1 MDDNPETRNANLPQ
15 ARRLLE
21 AYSSGCQHIYGN
33 DYTVYNVHSVQHLP
47 DDVEFHNMSLSE
59 IAAFPFENHLGKI
72 KKMVR
77 GPTGLIG
84 QVYRRLAEMDQVEP
98 VKTGH
103 PKMKATSQLR
113 DSCFLTREN
122 DYAFVK
128 RVRGPG
134 SYDCQI
140 LSKDNVELLFLEPCN
155 SKTVLSIGL
164 ARGYQQHLRGHAD
177 GGDLVMQGR
186 HFARKVV
193 CLIHLID
200 MDTVYLI
207 PMLHDAEMAIAQ
219 GNYSQ
224 ENPLQPGQFMPL
236 TSDSESDSEVIADT
250 PMEGESVPETQPS
263 PSTTPSH
270 NYKPNVSAPID
281 NCTMCTGL
289 CQCGWYIARVVSSTL
304 CTFTS
309 LY

>member
-1 MDDNPETRNANLPQ
+1 MPSDFARQPRGVEEVKYWKATEFRQFLLYTGIIVLPGIVSAELYSHFLKLSVGISFLMDDNPETRNANLPQ

-21 AYSSGCQHIYGN
+21 AYSSECKDIYGN
-33 DYTVYNVHSVQHLP
+33 DYTVYNIHSVQHLP
-47 DDVEFHNMSLSE
+47 DDVQHFGQSLSE
-59 IAAFPFENHLGKI
+59 ISAFPFENHLGKI

-77 GPTGLIG
+77 GPTGIIG
-84 QVYRRLAEMDQVEP
+84 QVYRRLAEIDQVEP

-140 LSKDNVELLFLEPCN
+140 LSKVHVEPLFLDPCN
-155 SKTVLSIGL
+155 SLTVLSIGM
-164 ARGYQQHLRGHAD
+164 ARGYEQHLRGHAD
-177 GGDLVMQGR
+177 GGHLVMHR
-186 HFARKVV
+186 REFARKVV
-193 CLIHLID
+193 CLIHLVD

-219 GNYSQ
+219 GN
-224 ENPLQPGQFMPL
+224 
-236 TSDSESDSEVIADT
+236 
-250 PMEGESVPETQPS
+250 
-263 PSTTPSH
+263 
-270 NYKPNVSAPID
+270 
-281 NCTMCTGL
+281 
-289 CQCGWYIARVVSSTL
+289 
-304 CTFTS
+304 
-309 LY
+309 